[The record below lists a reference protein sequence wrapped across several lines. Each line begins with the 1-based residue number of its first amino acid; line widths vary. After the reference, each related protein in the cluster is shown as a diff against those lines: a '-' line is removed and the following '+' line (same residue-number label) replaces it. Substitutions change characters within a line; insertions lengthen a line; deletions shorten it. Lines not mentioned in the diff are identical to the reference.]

1 MRDFYSIFLPL
12 GAVVFLIFYVL
23 LIDPHVLTELGWW
36 LQTLNSVGGLTS
48 CSEILNFLS
57 SRASCFIAPS
67 HQFPAK
73 GLSGLSSGT

>member
-36 LQTLNSVGGLTS
+36 LQDS
-48 CSEILNFLS
+48 
-57 SRASCFIAPS
+57 
-67 HQFPAK
+67 QFGRWFDK
-73 GLSGLSSGT
+73 LF

>member
-36 LQTLNSVGGLTS
+36 LQDFSIRSVV
-48 CSEILNFLS
+48 
-57 SRASCFIAPS
+57 
-67 HQFPAK
+67 
-73 GLSGLSSGT
+73 